1 MAKFYGKVGY
11 ACQEEIRP
19 GVWAPAN
26 ITEKLYYGDTR
37 SNSFRHSDNQ
47 DKVSDDFVINEEI
60 SILADPFAIK
70 NFSNIRYVN
79 YMNVNWKVTSIKLA
93 YPRIKLT
100 LGGVYNGPESDGCP
114 ACKNIRNN

>member
-26 ITEKLYYGDTR
+26 ITEKTYYGDVR
-37 SNSFRHSDNQ
+37 NNFRHQDNQ
-47 DKVSDDFVINEEI
+47 DKVSDDFTISDEI

-70 NFSNIRYVN
+70 NFSNIRYVT
-79 YMNVNWKVTSIKLA
+79 YMGVKWKVNSVKIA

-100 LGGVYNGPESDGCP
+100 LGGVYNGPESDGCSS
-114 ACKNIRNN
+114 CKNIENN